1 MSLASRVRPI
11 SRRVIVMAAV
21 VALAGC
27 AMPRAVSSLS
37 DVQES
42 SELGQILLVPVTAET
57 LPPPPHPLESAF
69 PAEFADA
76 SEVDHDR
83 LGPGDRVS
91 VRIWESGTPTVFT
104 STGGGADLGEMT
116 VDESGRLYFPYA
128 GAMRVSGMTIGEVR
142 NAVIGRLSR
151 VVLDPQ
157 VDIRPVEQRS
167 MLISVQGDA
176 AKTGSFPIT
185 RGRTRLGELLAEVA
199 PNQENPEVLNVT
211 MRRDGQAA
219 TVRLSDIYRNPALDI
234 ALRPGDS
241 IVLSEVVENITVLGA
256 AGVQGQVRIPER
268 HFTLVDAL
276 GQARGLNPEAADARA
291 VFVMRAQ
298 AQPETPPLVYQFDM
312 RRPEAIAL
320 ANRFVLRD
328 DDAVLISS
336 ASWAQTRLII
346 SAFAQSMATVRSV
359 ATIPVQ

>member
-1 MSLASRVRPI
+1 MSLASGVRPI
-11 SRRVIVMAAV
+11 SRRITVMAAV
-21 VALAGC
+21 LALAGC
-27 AMPRAVSSLS
+27 AMPGAVSSLGQ
-37 DVQES
+37 VQEA
-42 SELGQILLVPVTAET
+42 SEQGQILLVPVTAQT
-57 LPPPPHPLESAF
+57 LPPAPHPLQATF
-69 PAEFADA
+69 PAEFASA
-76 SEVDHDR
+76 SEADHDR

-104 STGGGADLGEMT
+104 ATGGGADLGEMT
-116 VDESGRLYFPYA
+116 VDESGRLYFPYVGAIQVA
-128 GAMRVSGMTIGEVR
+128 GRTIAEVR

-151 VVLDPQ
+151 VVLNPQ

-199 PNQENPEVLNVT
+199 PNQENPEILNVT
-211 MRRDGQAA
+211 VRREGQAA
-219 TVRLSDIYRNPALDI
+219 TVRLSDIYQNPALDI
-234 ALRPGDS
+234 ALKPGDS
-241 IVLSEVVENITVLGA
+241 IILSEVVENITVLGS
-256 AGVQGQVRIPER
+256 AGIQGQVRIPER

-276 GQARGLNPEAADARA
+276 GQARGLNPEAADPRA

-298 AQPETPPLVYQFDM
+298 AQPEAPPLVYQFDM

-336 ASWAQTRLII
+336 ASWAQTRLVL
-346 SAFAQSMATVRSV
+346 SAFAQSMATVRSA
-359 ATIPVQ
+359 ATIPVP